1 MRLVAASCLVHPKI
15 ALAPVQTVWGK
26 GNDPLAAIPA
36 TKPKIQSITRAPK
49 EVRTLRGLR
58 DKEAEEVAPIIQTPE
73 LELQVLVKLENLAI
87 FTQMYISAED
97 ILSQMCF
104 LVAALLR
111 RHGRRWFLSCKQQWF
126 SRFTVFKNQ
135 KGGGSIVFHG
145 P

>member
-73 LELQVLVKLENLAI
+73 LELQVLVMGKRLKKRFNW
-87 FTQMYISAED
+87 
-97 ILSQMCF
+97 
-104 LVAALLR
+104 
-111 RHGRRWFLSCKQQWF
+111 GRNNFRYKERNPREVGL
-126 SRFTVFKNQ
+126 
-135 KGGGSIVFHG
+135 IEI
-145 P
+145 